1 VILKLFPYLNWTAVQ
16 AFGLDLYAGLLRVW
30 LGIVVLCSAKS
41 RNGRTIKVNKNN
53 HMAFQVV
60 ASNHLVGSSI
70 KSEAFETAVRP
81 PRRGESSAYA
91 DEESISPGA
100 PNNKCPARK
109 SGAFLFV
116 VSG

>member
-60 ASNHLVGSSI
+60 ASNHLVGSSNLSGCA
-70 KSEAFETAVRP
+70 KHKKVRFMRAF
-81 PRRGESSAYA
+81 
-91 DEESISPGA
+91 
-100 PNNKCPARK
+100 
-109 SGAFLFV
+109 FV
-116 VSG
+116 CGSR